1 MRLAGS
7 LFRKL
12 VYTIAGPEN
21 RDLVTLSFHWERI
34 LGKLLAEKAVV
45 LRIENN
51 VLFVGVSNNVWMQ
64 ELVLMKR
71 KILFDIKRTCGLKL
85 KNIIF
90 TINS

>member
-1 MRLAGS
+1 MRLAGG

-12 VYTIAGPEN
+12 VYTIAGPEY

-34 LGKLLAEKAVV
+34 LGKLLAEKAVI
-45 LRIENN
+45 LKLENK

-85 KNIIF
+85 NNIIF
-90 TINS
+90 TIKS